1 MKLNTIADKASIKKP
16 KRVGRGI
23 GSGTGKTSGAGHKG
37 QKSRSGV
44 AIKGF
49 EGGQMPLHRRLPK
62 RGFKNR
68 FRTEYSVINIGDIDK
83 AISDKKIDSK
93 KVITNEAFFKAGLIR
108 NKNVLVKILG
118 NGKTNHSLNLR
129 VDKASKSAIK
139 LISDKKGKI
148 DYNEKVQRTEKKLSK
163 DGSISKE
170 EIEQIKDGTVKNDIY
185 PIKHL
190 LMHFSV

>member
-1 MKLNTIADKASIKKP
+1 MKLNTIVDKAATKKP

-44 AIKGF
+44 SIKGF

-62 RGFKNR
+62 RGFKNS

-93 KVITNEAFFKAGLIR
+93 KVITNEDFLKAGLIR

-118 NGKTNHSLNLR
+118 NGKTNHALMLK
-129 VDKASKSAIK
+129 VDKASQSAMK
-139 LISDKKGKI
+139 LISEKKGKI
-148 DYNEKVQRTEKKLSK
+148 EYNEKIQKTEKKV
-163 DGSISKE
+163 SKE
-170 EIEQIKDGTVKNDIY
+170 EKVKKN
-185 PIKHL
+185 
-190 LMHFSV
+190 

>member
-1 MKLNTIADKASIKKP
+1 MKLNTIVDKASVKKS

-68 FRTEYSVINIGDIDK
+68 FRTEYSIINIGDIDK
-83 AISDKKIDSK
+83 AISDKKIDTK
-93 KVITNEAFFKAGLIR
+93 KILTNEDFFNAGLIR
-108 NKNVLVKILG
+108 KKNVLVKILG
-118 NGKTNHSLNLR
+118 NGKTNHSLNLK
-129 VDKASKSAIK
+129 VDKASQSAIK

-148 DYNEKVQRTEKKLSK
+148 DYNEKVQKTEKKV
-163 DGSISKE
+163 SKE
-170 EIEQIKDGTVKNDIY
+170 EKVKKN
-185 PIKHL
+185 
-190 LMHFSV
+190 

>member
-1 MKLNTIADKASIKKP
+1 MKLNTIVDKASIKKP

-68 FRTEYSVINIGDIDK
+68 FRTEYSVINVGDIDK
-83 AISDKKIDSK
+83 AVSDKKIDAK
-93 KVITNEAFFKAGLIR
+93 KIITNEDFFNAGLIR

-118 NGKTNHSLNLR
+118 NGKTNHALTLK
-129 VDKASKSAIK
+129 VDKASQSAIK

-148 DYNEKVQRTEKKLSK
+148 DYNVKVEKTEKKVK
-163 DGSISKE
+163 KE
-170 EIEQIKDGTVKNDIY
+170 EEVKKN
-185 PIKHL
+185 
-190 LMHFSV
+190 

>member
-1 MKLNTIADKASIKKP
+1 MKLNTIVDKASIKKP

-44 AIKGF
+44 TIKGF

-83 AISDKKIDSK
+83 AITDKKIDAK
-93 KVITNEAFFKAGLIR
+93 KEITNEDFFKAGLIR

-118 NGKTNHSLNLR
+118 NGKTNHSLNLK
-129 VDKASKSAIK
+129 VDKASQSAIK

-148 DYNEKVQRTEKKLSK
+148 DYNEKVQKKAEKKV
-163 DGSISKE
+163 SKE
-170 EIEQIKDGTVKNDIY
+170 EKVKKN
-185 PIKHL
+185 
-190 LMHFSV
+190 

>member
-1 MKLNTIADKASIKKP
+1 MRLNTIVDKASNKKP

-93 KVITNEAFFKAGLIR
+93 KVITNETFFKARLIR

-129 VDKASKSAIK
+129 VDKASQSAIK
-139 LISDKKGKI
+139 LINEKKGTI
-148 DYNEKVQRTEKKLSK
+148 EYNEKVQIIDKKV
-163 DGSISKE
+163 SKE
-170 EIEQIKDGTVKNDIY
+170 EKIKKN
-185 PIKHL
+185 
-190 LMHFSV
+190 

>member
-1 MKLNTIADKASIKKP
+1 MKLNTIVDKASIKKP

-68 FRTEYSVINIGDIDK
+68 FRTEYSVINVGDIDK
-83 AISDKKIDSK
+83 AVSDKKIDAK
-93 KVITNEAFFKAGLIR
+93 KIITNDDFYNAGLIR

-118 NGKTNHSLNLR
+118 NGETNHTLNLK
-129 VDKASKSAIK
+129 VDKASKNAIK
-139 LISDKKGKI
+139 LIGNKKGKI
-148 DYNEKVQRTEKKLSK
+148 EYNEKVQKTEKKV
-163 DGSISKE
+163 SKE
-170 EIEQIKDGTVKNDIY
+170 EKVKKN
-185 PIKHL
+185 
-190 LMHFSV
+190 

>member
-1 MKLNTIADKASIKKP
+1 MKLNTIVDKASTKKP

-68 FRTEYSVINIGDIDK
+68 FRTEYSVVNVGDIDK
-83 AISDKKIDSK
+83 AVNDKKIDGK
-93 KVITNEAFFKAGLIR
+93 KIITNEDFFNAGLIR
-108 NKNVLVKILG
+108 NRNVLVKILG
-118 NGKTNHSLNLR
+118 NGKTNHSLNLK
-129 VDKASKSAIK
+129 VDKASQSAIK
-139 LISDKKGKI
+139 LISAKKGKI
-148 DYNEKVQRTEKKLSK
+148 DFNEKVKKTEKKV
-163 DGSISKE
+163 SKE
-170 EIEQIKDGTVKNDIY
+170 EKLKKN
-185 PIKHL
+185 
-190 LMHFSV
+190 

>member
-83 AISDKKIDSK
+83 AINDKKIDAK
-93 KVITNEAFFKAGLIR
+93 KEITNEDFFKAGLIR

-118 NGKTNHSLNLR
+118 NGKTNHSLNIR
-129 VDKASKSAIK
+129 VDKASQSAIK
-139 LISDKKGKI
+139 IISDKKGKI
-148 DYNEKVQRTEKKLSK
+148 DYNEKVQKTEKKV
-163 DGSISKE
+163 SKE
-170 EIEQIKDGTVKNDIY
+170 EKVKEN
-185 PIKHL
+185 
-190 LMHFSV
+190 

>member
-1 MKLNTIADKASIKKP
+1 MKLNTIVDKSSTKKP

-62 RGFKNR
+62 RGFKNN
-68 FRTEYSVINIGDIDK
+68 FRTSYSVINIGDIDK
-83 AISDKKIDSK
+83 AINNKKIDEK
-93 KVITNEAFFKAGLIR
+93 KIITKEDFFKAGLIR

-118 NGKTNHSLNLR
+118 NGKTSFALNLK
-129 VDKASKSAIK
+129 VDKASKTAIK

-148 DYNEKVQRTEKKLSK
+148 NYNEKMKKVK
-163 DGSISKE
+163 KEISKE
-170 EIEQIKDGTVKNDIY
+170 EKVQKN
-185 PIKHL
+185 
-190 LMHFSV
+190 

>member
-1 MKLNTIADKASIKKP
+1 MKLNTIVDKASLKKP

-68 FRTEYSVINIGDIDK
+68 FRTEYSVINVGDIDK
-83 AISDKKIDSK
+83 AINDKKIDAK
-93 KVITNEAFFKAGLIR
+93 KIITKEDFFNAGLIR

-118 NGKTNHSLNLR
+118 AGKTNHSLNLK
-129 VDKASKSAIK
+129 VDKASQSAIK
-139 LISDKKGKI
+139 IISDKKGKI
-148 DYNEKVQRTEKKLSK
+148 DYNEKVHKIEKKV
-163 DGSISKE
+163 SKE
-170 EIEQIKDGTVKNDIY
+170 EKVKKN
-185 PIKHL
+185 
-190 LMHFSV
+190 

>member
-1 MKLNTIADKASIKKP
+1 MKLNTIVDKASIKKP

-93 KVITNEAFFKAGLIR
+93 KIITNEDFFNAGLIR
-108 NKNVLVKILG
+108 SKNVLVKILG
-118 NGKTNHSLNLR
+118 NGETNHALNLK
-129 VDKASKSAIK
+129 VDKASQSAIK

-148 DYNEKVQRTEKKLSK
+148 DYNEKVQKTEKKV
-163 DGSISKE
+163 SKE
-170 EIEQIKDGTVKNDIY
+170 EKVKKN
-185 PIKHL
+185 
-190 LMHFSV
+190 

>member
-1 MKLNTIADKASIKKP
+1 MKLNTIVDKASVIKT

-83 AISDKKIDSK
+83 AISDKKIDAK
-93 KVITNEAFFKAGLIR
+93 KIITNEDFCKAGLIR

-118 NGKTNHSLNLR
+118 NGKINHSLNLK
-129 VDKASKSAIK
+129 VDKASQSAIK
-139 LISDKKGKI
+139 LISDKKGKVE
-148 DYNEKVQRTEKKLSK
+148 YNEKIQKKVEKKV
-163 DGSISKE
+163 SKE
-170 EIEQIKDGTVKNDIY
+170 EKVKKN
-185 PIKHL
+185 
-190 LMHFSV
+190 

>member
-1 MKLNTIADKASIKKP
+1 MKLNTIVDKASIKKP

-83 AISDKKIDSK
+83 AITDKKIDAK
-93 KVITNEAFFKAGLIR
+93 KEITNEDFFKAGLIR

-118 NGKTNHSLNLR
+118 NGKTNHTLNLK
-129 VDKASKSAIK
+129 VDKASQSAIK

-148 DYNEKVQRTEKKLSK
+148 DYKEKVQKKAEKKV
-163 DGSISKE
+163 SKE
-170 EIEQIKDGTVKNDIY
+170 EKVKKN
-185 PIKHL
+185 
-190 LMHFSV
+190 

>member
-1 MKLNTIADKASIKKP
+1 MKLNTIVDKASTKKS

-83 AISDKKIDSK
+83 AISDKKIDAK
-93 KVITNEAFFKAGLIR
+93 KEITNEDFFKAGLIR

-118 NGKTNHSLNLR
+118 NGKTNHSLNLK
-129 VDKASKSAIK
+129 VDKASQSAIK

-148 DYNEKVQRTEKKLSK
+148 DYNEKVQKTEKKVN
-163 DGSISKE
+163 KE
-170 EIEQIKDGTVKNDIY
+170 EKVKKN
-185 PIKHL
+185 
-190 LMHFSV
+190 

>member
-1 MKLNTIADKASIKKP
+1 MKLNTIVDKASIKKP

-68 FRTEYSVINIGDIDK
+68 FRTEYSVINVGDIDK
-83 AISDKKIDSK
+83 AITNKKIDAK
-93 KVITNEAFFKAGLIR
+93 KEITNEDFFKAGLIR

-118 NGKTNHSLNLR
+118 NGKTNHSLNLK
-129 VDKASKSAIK
+129 VDKASQSAIK

-148 DYNEKVQRTEKKLSK
+148 DYNEKVQKKAEKKVN
-163 DGSISKE
+163 KE
-170 EIEQIKDGTVKNDIY
+170 EKVKKN
-185 PIKHL
+185 
-190 LMHFSV
+190 

>member
-1 MKLNTIADKASIKKP
+1 MKLNTIVDKASTKKP

-23 GSGTGKTSGAGHKG
+23 GSGKGKTSGAGHKG

-68 FRTEYSVINIGDIDK
+68 FRTQYSVINIGDIDK
-83 AISDKKIDSK
+83 AVSDKKIDAK
-93 KVITNEAFFKAGLIR
+93 KIITNEEFFNAGLIR
-108 NKNVLVKILG
+108 NKKVLIKILG
-118 NGKTNHSLNLR
+118 NGKTNLSLNLK
-129 VDKASKSAIK
+129 VDKASQSAIK

-148 DYNEKVQRTEKKLSK
+148 DYNEKVQKTEKKVSK
-163 DGSISKE
+163 KE
-170 EIEQIKDGTVKNDIY
+170 KVKKN
-185 PIKHL
+185 
-190 LMHFSV
+190 

>member
-1 MKLNTIADKASIKKP
+1 MKLNTIVDKASVKKT

-83 AISDKKIDSK
+83 AISDKKIDAK
-93 KVITNEAFFKAGLIR
+93 KIITNEDFCNAGLIR

-118 NGKTNHSLNLR
+118 NGKINHSLNLK
-129 VDKASKSAIK
+129 VDKASQSAIK

-148 DYNEKVQRTEKKLSK
+148 EYNEKIQKKVEKKV
-163 DGSISKE
+163 SKE
-170 EIEQIKDGTVKNDIY
+170 EKVKKN
-185 PIKHL
+185 
-190 LMHFSV
+190 

>member
-1 MKLNTIADKASIKKP
+1 MKLNTIADKASIKKS

-118 NGKTNHSLNLR
+118 DGKTNHTLNLK

-139 LISDKKGKI
+139 LINDKKGKI
-148 DYNEKVQRTEKKLSK
+148 DYNEKVQRTDKKV
-163 DGSISKE
+163 SKE
-170 EIEQIKDGTVKNDIY
+170 EKVKKN
-185 PIKHL
+185 
-190 LMHFSV
+190 

>member
-1 MKLNTIADKASIKKP
+1 MKLNTIVDKASIKKP

-83 AISDKKIDSK
+83 AITDKKIDAK
-93 KVITNEAFFKAGLIR
+93 KEITNEDFFKAGLIR

-118 NGKTNHSLNLR
+118 SGKTNYSLNLK
-129 VDKASKSAIK
+129 VDKASQSAIK

-148 DYNEKVQRTEKKLSK
+148 DYNEKVQKKAEKKV
-163 DGSISKE
+163 SKE
-170 EIEQIKDGTVKNDIY
+170 EKVKKN
-185 PIKHL
+185 
-190 LMHFSV
+190 